1 MGCAVR
7 SPRTCSPK
15 DHRCGDVELQLRH
28 ADLGV
33 TMRFD
38 QAKNSLARAA
48 GLPYASAQYGMLSA
62 D

>member
-1 MGCAVR
+1 
-7 SPRTCSPK
+7 
-15 DHRCGDVELQLRH
+15 
-28 ADLGV
+28 V